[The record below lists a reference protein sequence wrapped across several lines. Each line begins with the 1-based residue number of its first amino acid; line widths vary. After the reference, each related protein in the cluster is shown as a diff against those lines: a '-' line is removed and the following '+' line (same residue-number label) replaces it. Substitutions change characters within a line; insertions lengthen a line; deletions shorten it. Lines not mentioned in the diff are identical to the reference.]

1 MGLQSKQE
9 QLKMLFKRTD
19 LFKIVSIVYSV
30 TKSDSWQKRYI
41 NDKINKDKIKESW
54 NIFQHKVSDFNIQ
67 QFLVFT

>member
-1 MGLQSKQE
+1 
-9 QLKMLFKRTD
+9 MLFKRTD

-41 NDKINKDKIKESW
+41 NDKINKDQIKESW

>member
-1 MGLQSKQE
+1 
-9 QLKMLFKRTD
+9 MLFKRTD